1 MITLSSRILATT
13 VASLML
19 AGSAFAQTATPAT
32 PATPATKMAPAKT
45 AAPKEKTE
53 HSAASLECSKQ
64 ADAKGLHGKE
74 RKKFRSDC
82 KKTAGKPN

>member
-1 MITLSSRILATT
+1 MMTFSSRLAAAA
-13 VASLML
+13 VASLLL
-19 AGSAFAQTATPAT
+19 ASSAYAQSSP
-32 PATPATKMAPAKT
+32 APA
-45 AAPKEKTE
+45 AAPAATEKTQKP

-82 KKTAGKPN
+82 KKEAAGKAGTDTK